1 MARGGK
7 KAAGA
12 QIIVEL
18 DTKRPIEVG
27 DFVAAFTSV
36 ESQYEK
42 FVKQN
47 YPDATGEAKMFVREI
62 KKGSIIAELLP
73 FVPYVLLGL
82 SPIITQMD
90 QILIVDEFVRK
101 YGRMLKAYFKKGGKV
116 EDATKS
122 DLKDLMG
129 AVVAIAN
136 DPDGK
141 AAIKAVTFEDNK
153 RKVKTVIEFDSKQA
167 YQAVQNIEAQ
177 QRTLEH
183 ESHADHQ
190 RVLMVFRQSNVKNPP
205 VGKRTGEWVVI
216 DEISDRELPLIY
228 ASDLAEHRI
237 KHEIREADDNVYKKG
252 FVVDVNLHTRGPKPV
267 AYRVTN
273 LHQVIDL
280 PSDAA

>member
-1 MARGGK
+1 MARGAK
-7 KAAGA
+7 KTGA

-18 DTKRPIEVG
+18 STKQPIEVG

-36 ESQYEK
+36 ESQYAK

-47 YPDATGEAKMFVREI
+47 YPDVTGEAKMFVREI

-73 FVPYVLLGL
+73 FIPHLLL
-82 SPIITQMD
+82 NMQSAINVMD

-101 YGRMLKAYFKKGGKV
+101 YGGMLKAYFKKNGKV
-116 EDATKS
+116 EDASKS

-167 YQAVQNIEAQ
+167 FHAVQNIEAH

-190 RVLMVFRQSNVKNPP
+190 RVLMVFRQSNVKNLP

-228 ASDLAEHRI
+228 ASDLAESRI

-252 FVVDVNLHTRGPKPV
+252 FVVDVNLHAKGPKPV

-280 PSDAA
+280 PGE